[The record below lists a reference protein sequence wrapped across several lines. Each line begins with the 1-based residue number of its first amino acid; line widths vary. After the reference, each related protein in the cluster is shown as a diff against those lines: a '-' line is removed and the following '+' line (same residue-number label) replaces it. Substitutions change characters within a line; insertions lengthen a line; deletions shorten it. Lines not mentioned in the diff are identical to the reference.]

1 MRTITRLFLSEGFTI
16 CPQKTAQNHDW
27 VLGKGREDD
36 QRLLKCKT
44 SLFSRPMFQNFVL

>member
-1 MRTITRLFLSEGFTI
+1 MRTITRLFLSEGFTM

-36 QRLLKCKT
+36 FNLLKCKT
-44 SLFSRPMFQNFVL
+44 YDISRPIFHNFVL